1 MLRVIRRKGFLCL
14 PLPGFTTKPM
24 PALPSPVK
32 SPNPPCLDNPTV
44 GCLNRH
50 HIGSANPFTKFLP
63 ASLLP
68 LFQSV
73 MGFRLRTV
81 SPYIN
86 GTFFRPSVSATGKST
101 SEPLTRLVIILLTPA
116 KEAAVAP
123 ELAVVGLE
131 VEGMSG
137 EEEDVLVGW

>member
-1 MLRVIRRKGFLCL
+1 MKSLLCL
-14 PLPGFTTKPM
+14 PLPGFTTSPM

-32 SPNPPCLDNPTV
+32 RPNPPCLVNPTA

-50 HIGSANPFTKFLP
+50 HIGSANPSTKFLP

-73 MGFRLRTV
+73 IGFRFRTV

-86 GTFFRPSVSATGKST
+86 GTFFRPSVSAMGKST
-101 SEPLTRLVIILLTPA
+101 SEPLIRLVIILLTPV
-116 KEAAVAP
+116 KDAAVAP
-123 ELAVVGLE
+123 ELAVMGSL

-137 EEEDVLVGW
+137 EEEDVLVG